1 MTASLFFSFTLA
13 QPHFIYSPDSA
24 ANFAN
29 HTDCPSSCPRD
40 SQDTSNMKREQVH
53 FEQISI
59 SRNNVAGRQ
68 MVEGKRKKKKQRR
81 SVLHHSN
88 TLTLQHRQSS
98 PLNASPLMLDSHI
111 HKEIPEGPRERS
123 NCKRLISDRG
133 NMEGIE
139 RWRQKPKGKLLKVL
153 YKSEDGKKD
162 SSFQLRH
169 RKTHS
174 NTPTHPASLTE

>member
-24 ANFAN
+24 ANFAI

-40 SQDTSNMKREQVH
+40 SRDTSNMKWEQVH

-68 MVEGKRKKKKQRR
+68 MVEGKRKKERKKQRR

-98 PLNASPLMLDSHI
+98 PLNASPQM
-111 HKEIPEGPRERS
+111 
-123 NCKRLISDRG
+123 
-133 NMEGIE
+133 
-139 RWRQKPKGKLLKVL
+139 
-153 YKSEDGKKD
+153 Y
-162 SSFQLRH
+162 
-169 RKTHS
+169 KTHLCWTATFTKRHQRDQE
-174 NTPTHPASLTE
+174 NAVTARD